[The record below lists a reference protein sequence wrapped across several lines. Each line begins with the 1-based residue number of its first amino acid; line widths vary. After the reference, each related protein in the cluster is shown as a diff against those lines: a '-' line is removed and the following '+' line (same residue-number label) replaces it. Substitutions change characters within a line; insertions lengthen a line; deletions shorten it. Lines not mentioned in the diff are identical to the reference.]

1 MSEHR
6 LNEIVIERPRHNKRN
21 KISLKQVTGYKKNLQ
36 KLTEEASEDG
46 LLRPYLIKRRQPIF
60 FSDHLGPLRRLLR
73 SKVGQPWDDV
83 YSELCRRLDRNT
95 VTGRHVISHVWDYVE
110 RHVVFIDGVP
120 YPKGNLNYP
129 LSIWRR
135 LRLYVHPETG
145 ILCSA
150 TTAPAEPRKKPDDY
164 VVIDAYHQYR
174 KLDGVWYF
182 ITFQDLPAGEKV
194 RKRKNTAGAEPA
206 WDDWYSQF
214 YKIVKRQCGKK
225 EIKFILKRL
234 AEN

>member
-21 KISLKQVTGYKKNLQ
+21 QISLKQVTGYKKALQ

-73 SKVGQPWDDV
+73 SKVGQPWDVV
-83 YSELCRRLDRNT
+83 YSELCRRLDSNT

-110 RHVVFIDGVP
+110 RHVVFIDGLP
-120 YPKGNLNYP
+120 YAKSYQKFSLRNA
-129 LSIWRR
+129 WR
-135 LRLYVHPETG
+135 LCLYVHPETG
-145 ILCSA
+145 ILCLAPS
-150 TTAPAEPRKKPDDY
+150 APADPPKKPDDV
-164 VVIDAYHQYR
+164 VVIDNYHQYR

-206 WDDWYSQF
+206 WDDWYSQI

-225 EIKFILKRL
+225 EIKSILKRL
-234 AEN
+234 AET

>member
-6 LNEIVIERPRHNKRN
+6 LNEIVIERPRSRGN
-21 KISLKQVTGYKKNLQ
+21 KISLKKVTGYKKALQ
-36 KLTEEASEDG
+36 KLTAEASEDG

-60 FSDHLGPLRRLLR
+60 FSDHLGPLRRLLL

-83 YSELCRRLDRNT
+83 YSELCRRLDTNT
-95 VTGRHVISHVWDYVE
+95 LTGRHVLFHVWGYVE
-110 RHVVFIDGVP
+110 RHVVLIDGVP
-120 YPKGNLNYP
+120 YAKGNLNYP
-129 LSIWRR
+129 LSGWRR
-135 LRLYVHPETG
+135 FCLYVHPETG

-150 TTAPAEPRKKPDDY
+150 TTAPADPPKKPDDV

-182 ITFQDLPAGEKV
+182 ITFQKRQAGEPA
-194 RKRKNTAGAEPA
+194 RKRKNAAGSEPA
-206 WDDWYSQF
+206 WDDWYSQI
-214 YKIVKRQCGKK
+214 YQIVKRQCGKK

-234 AEN
+234 AET

>member
-6 LNEIVIERPRHNKRN
+6 LNEIVIERPRSRGN
-21 KISLKQVTGYKKNLQ
+21 KISFKKVTGYKKALQ

-46 LLRPYLIKRRQPIF
+46 LLRPYLIKRRQPIL
-60 FSDHLGPLRRLLR
+60 FSDHLGPLRRLLL

-83 YSELCRRLDRNT
+83 YSELCRRLDTNT
-95 VTGRHVISHVWDYVE
+95 VTGRHVLFHVWGYVE
-110 RHVVFIDGVP
+110 RHVVLIDGVP
-120 YPKGNLNYP
+120 YAKGNLTYP
-129 LSIWRR
+129 LGRWRG
-135 LRLYVHPETG
+135 LCLYVHPETG

-150 TTAPAEPRKKPDDY
+150 TSATAEPPKKPDDL

-182 ITFQDLPAGEKV
+182 IRFQDLPAGEKV
-194 RKRKNTAGAEPA
+194 RKRKNTDGSEPA

-214 YKIVKRQCGKK
+214 YKVIKRQCGKK
-225 EIKFILKRL
+225 EIKLILKQL
-234 AEN
+234 AET